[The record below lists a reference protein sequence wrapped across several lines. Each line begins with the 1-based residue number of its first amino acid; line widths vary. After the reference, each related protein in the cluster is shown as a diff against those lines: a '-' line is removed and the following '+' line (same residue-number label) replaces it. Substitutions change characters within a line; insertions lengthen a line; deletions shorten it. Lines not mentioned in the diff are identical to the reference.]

1 MDIIQGLI
9 ESGNAGKSGLRIVNN
24 NGTFGVAINNDTP
37 PTLPTEIVVPS
48 SAIPA
53 EITVSP
59 MPTNIVVT
67 GATSTTIG
75 TTDRCIQFPY
85 SGTGTTKD
93 YTFTATENL
102 ICDILVVGGGGSGGQ
117 YGGGG
122 GGGDV
127 LYFDSVLFTSG
138 AYTIN
143 IGKGGFGNARDHGTH
158 GGGYNGN
165 NSSIIGGV
173 INITAGGGG
182 GGGGYYSAALNGT
195 SVSYTNP
202 KTGISQISSGGGGGS
217 IRDNTSASG
226 NGVSGNGAT
235 NLNNNGAA
243 GGGGGA
249 VGNAPDKPAVNLGG
263 NGGIGY
269 ESDITGVMV
278 QYGGGG
284 GGGDWTAPDTPGIG
298 VYGGGNGGAP
308 PQNGAAGTGGG
319 GGGRNA
325 LGSNLEGQGGSGIVI
340 IRYRKVPSEIV
351 VSGTIADTTDRYIQ
365 FPYSG
370 TGATKD
376 YTITTTENLV
386 CDILIVGGGG
396 AGGNSMGGGGGA
408 GGIVY
413 AINQTL
419 SAGTYTVKVGRGGI
433 GLTLTDATG
442 QGTIGIDQ
450 DGGESSL
457 MNSNGSSYI
466 SLTLGGVSQQL
477 RGYGGGGGGIYYNPS
492 FVNGRNGGSGGGCTE
507 SNNNGFVVNTAGSAT
522 QPNTYWNGTAY
533 VVGGKAGRQNTTT
546 VQDYQAGGGGGLGS
560 LSTDYRNGNDGVA
573 INITGTSQFYA
584 AGGGAGQY
592 IGTSTSAGLGG
603 SGIGG
608 NGRIW
613 AGSAYAAAPRNV
625 ATSGVNGTG
634 SGGGGAA
641 YTQSPVSPAG
651 NGGSGIVI
659 IRYRKPQ
666 SEIVVSSI
674 ISGTTDRYISFP
686 YSGTGTTKDY
696 TFTTTENLICDVLVV
711 GGGGCGGR
719 SGGGGGAVIYT
730 QNVYFP
736 SGGYSV
742 KVGNG
747 GISLKTGGVGDTQ
760 GANGS
765 DSDIL
770 FGAITIFRA
779 KGGGFGAANY
789 VQSMTGGTGGSGGGS
804 ENRDNIPSTATSVV
818 SSANIISTNTSSSTF
833 TTLTNQSPNGITIYG
848 NRGGLGGSATVGAN
862 TGYSGGGGGGAG
874 GVGGNFNASTLTSG
888 AGGAGISINITGSSI
903 KYGSGGAS
911 GIYNGSVNATQG
923 TSGTVDSGGGTGAYT
938 INTTS
943 VYGSI
948 PIPGRG
954 GGGGG
959 WGVNGNYGGAAEQLY
974 AKDGGS
980 GVIIIRYRKIVA
992 TITNTI
998 FSILNDG
1005 KIQAGSNVY
1014 SNVITNYVNPSLSN
1028 TSNSISGTGIS
1039 SQWTNNGTKIYY
1051 NNTSNVGIGTTDPIT
1066 PLHIYNDMIT
1076 TTLPTEIVISP
1087 MPTEIVVAG
1096 TTFGT
1101 IGTTER
1107 FIQFP
1112 YSGTGTTKD
1121 YTFTT
1126 TENLICDILIVG
1138 GGGAGGTY
1146 IGGGGGGGGVLYI
1159 QNANI
1164 PIGTYNIN
1172 VGKGGTGF
1180 SGAGASTT
1188 AQNGSSSKAFGIEV
1202 FGGGFGG
1209 AGGWGIT
1216 LTGPGQAGGSG
1227 GSGGAGGSC
1236 HSTSPSGAGIGGS
1249 VTQPSFTS
1257 SVITVNTYNYYG
1269 GTGATSMVFN
1279 GNAAGSA
1286 GANGGG
1292 GASGNAPANTDQANA
1307 GAGADGIAINII
1319 GTSYFWGGGGGGGQN
1334 GGSGKA
1340 GNGGK
1345 GGGGGG
1351 NAGGGGVGVGIGG
1364 TGGITLGQDGDPE
1377 GDGTPTAGNGGAG
1390 TGGGGGGSGR
1400 ATTGSVS
1407 GAGGSGIV
1415 IIRYRKPQ
1423 SEIVVSSIIS
1433 GTTDRYIQ
1441 FPYSG
1446 TGTTKDYTFTTTE
1459 NLLCDIL
1466 IVGGGG
1472 AGGTRIGGGGGAG
1485 ALIYVTNQTL
1495 LSGTYTIK
1503 VGRGGIGA
1511 VNNINNPPYAGE
1523 AGKDSEIFNSINT
1536 VIYRA
1541 KGGGGGDINANSATA
1556 SNSSV
1561 QGGSSGGIAGNFNNG
1576 ANNYISS
1583 GISPVSTNI
1592 LTLNGTTTTIAP
1604 NNTSVY
1610 GYSGGGGYIFNGRY
1624 MSGGGGGAGSVGQSI
1639 NTTAFT
1645 KSGNGGSAISISI
1658 IGSSVAYAGGGGAG
1672 GGRIIANTFTEPGL
1686 GGSING
1692 IQVGGNGGYLK
1703 AATTFNSIA
1712 YPAEGVGGDGVAN
1725 TGSGGGGS
1733 GTDDIAQSLS
1743 AYKGGSG
1750 GSGIVIIRYRKI
1762 IYSSVRLLLDTTTTS
1777 VATLEL
1783 RRGTGADMQTDYR
1796 FINDMDGYIKLQYE
1810 NSTQLFNDTV
1820 ANLAW
1825 FSSNE
1830 TIIHKNTSMNGRV
1843 GIGTTFHATRSLDV
1857 VGDANISGSV
1867 SLGGFSVSNSGSSS
1881 NISAIIT
1888 NSLTSNTSLTIHNGS
1903 VPSNP
1908 ITSSPS
1914 PTTTGTTG
1922 VHTFMSFTYT
1932 TETAGAGTGQT
1943 QYTINVPTGGIVCDI
1958 LVVGGGGGGARRMG
1972 GGGGAGA
1979 LIYITNQNL
1988 SSGAYTIKVGNGGA
2002 GSATAGNI
2010 GTLTLKRGS
2019 NGFDS
2024 EILFNSTAI
2033 FRAKGGGGGLGG
2045 NTGSVTNFPNE
2056 FSPLAGG
2063 SGGGNGGKDAGA
2075 GGLLTTLNIVN
2086 GSLVSVINNSASDS
2100 VNPSYVGGFCFGNE
2114 AGRGGGNDPWLGSGG
2129 GGAGSRSVDVHT
2141 LGNATANNFAGVG
2154 GIGLLNSITG
2164 TPVYYA
2170 GGGGGGNWD
2179 SSGGQFYN
2187 DGGLGGG
2194 GRSSTK
2200 TVAPVAGQPN
2210 TGGGGGG
2217 DGADIFGGAMG
2228 GSGIIIIRYLTP
2240 LITSSSIEL
2249 IRGTASD
2256 SNRDY
2261 KIGNYNSEFKVISS
2275 TSGVDTDYIK
2285 ITTEG
2290 AITNPTGTASW
2301 NTGSDRRIKENI
2313 ERASYDKCYDNINK
2327 LELNRFNYIEGFNT
2341 VSRDNKQ
2348 LGFIAQE
2355 VYDIFPK
2362 AISSHGYYND
2372 ALNIPD
2378 LLSIDVSQINYS
2390 LYGAVKKLIEINNED
2405 EKHLSTFENRVKT
2418 IKTILNIAIELTT
2431 SNLIDTTSS
2440 NLIIDNV

>member
-37 PTLPTEIVVPS
+37 PTLPTEIVAP

-143 IGKGGFGNARDHGTH
+143 IGNGGFGNARDHGTH

-269 ESDITGVMV
+269 ESDISGVMV

-308 PQNGAAGTGGG
+308 PQNGVAGTGGG
-319 GGGRNA
+319 GGGRNV

-370 TGATKD
+370 TATTKD

-419 SAGTYTVKVGRGGI
+419 STGTYTVKVGRGGI

-442 QGTIGIDQ
+442 QGTISIDQ

-477 RGYGGGGGGIYYNPS
+477 QGYGGGGGGIYYNPS

-522 QPNTYWNGTAY
+522 QPNTYWNGTTY

-613 AGSAYAAAPRNV
+613 AGSAYAAVPRNV

-641 YTQSPVSPAG
+641 YAQSPVSPAG

-666 SEIVVSSI
+666 SEIVISSI

-686 YSGTGTTKDY
+686 YSGTGATKDY
-696 TFTTTENLICDVLVV
+696 TITTTENLICDVLVV

-833 TTLTNQSPNGITIYG
+833 TTLTNQSPNGIKIYG

-948 PIPGRG
+948 PTPGRG

-1051 NNTSNVGIGTTDPIT
+1051 NTSNVGIGTTDPIT

-1087 MPTEIVVAG
+1087 MPVEIVVAG

-1146 IGGGGGGGGVLYI
+1146 IGGGGGAGGVLYI
-1159 QNANI
+1159 QNATI

-1180 SGAGASTT
+1180 SGAGSSTT

-1202 FGGGFGG
+1202 FGGGYGG
-1209 AGGWGIT
+1209 SGGWGISVN
-1216 LTGPGQAGGSG
+1216 GPGQAGGSG

-1236 HSTSPSGAGIGGS
+1236 HSSSPTGAGVGGS

-1279 GNAAGSA
+1279 GNAAGSV

-1292 GASGNAPANTDQANA
+1292 GAGGNAPANTDQANS

-1351 NAGGGGVGVGIGG
+1351 NGSESPEGVGIGG
-1364 TGGITLGQDGDPE
+1364 IGGITLGQDGDLE

-1433 GTTDRYIQ
+1433 GTTDRYIS

-1472 AGGTRIGGGGGAG
+1472 AGGTIIGGGGGSG
-1485 ALIYVTNQTL
+1485 SIIYASSFNIS
-1495 LSGTYTIK
+1495 SGTYTIN

-1511 VNNINNPPYAGE
+1511 TATAGGSGIVGGNGGSSS
-1523 AGKDSEIFNSINT
+1523 AFGATAI
-1536 VIYRA
+1536 
-1541 KGGGGGDINANSATA
+1541 GGGGGGWYNGN
-1556 SNSSV
+1556 
-1561 QGGSSGGIAGNFNNG
+1561 GGIAGG
-1576 ANNYISS
+1576 
-1583 GISPVSTNI
+1583 
-1592 LTLNGTTTTIAP
+1592 
-1604 NNTSVY
+1604 
-1610 GYSGGGGYIFNGRY
+1610 SGGGCGGGVNQAAGGAGGSGGVAGSTTIGGTIIPTATFKEYLCNNGGFPFY
-1624 MSGGGGGAGSVGQSI
+1624 YQVAGNSYSTISGGGGGVSAIGGGTPNSGTKTSANGDGGAGKNYNITGTLTI
-1639 NTTAFT
+1639 Y
-1645 KSGNGGSAISISI
+1645 GGGGGGGSHRGALTSISAPSSGAG
-1658 IGSSVAYAGGGGAG
+1658 GSGGGGAG
-1672 GGRIIANTFTEPGL
+1672 ADDTTISKSGF
-1686 GGSING
+1686 NG
-1692 IQVGGNGGYLK
+1692 IDGTGG
-1703 AATTFNSIA
+1703 
-1712 YPAEGVGGDGVAN
+1712 
-1725 TGSGGGGS
+1725 GGGGS
-1733 GTDDIAQSLS
+1733 SYNSSPVGI
-1743 AYKGGSG
+1743 KGGNG

-1762 IYSSVRLLLDTTTTS
+1762 IYSSARLLLDTTTTS
-1777 VATLEL
+1777 IATLEL

-1810 NSTQLFNDTV
+1810 NSTQLFNDTA

-1867 SLGGFSVSNSGSSS
+1867 SFDGFSVSNSGSSS

-1888 NSLTSNTSLTIHNGS
+1888 NSLTSNTSLTIQNS
-1903 VPSNP
+1903 YISPV
-1908 ITSSPS
+1908 ITSSPVA
-1914 PTTTGTTG
+1914 TTTGTTG
-1922 VHTFMSFTYT
+1922 VYTYMSFTYT

-1979 LIYITNQNL
+1979 LIYITNQSL

-2002 GSATAGNI
+2002 GSATSGNI
-2010 GTLTLKRGS
+2010 DTSSRLTIKQGS

-2141 LGNATANNFAGVG
+2141 LGNASANNFAGVG

-2179 SSGGQFYN
+2179 TSGSQFYN

-2200 TVAPVAGQPN
+2200 TVAPIAGQSN

-2240 LITSSSIEL
+2240 TTSSSIEL

-2313 ERASYDKCYDNINK
+2313 EKASYDKCYDNINK

-2405 EKHLSTFENRVKT
+2405 EKHLSIFENRVKT

-2431 SNLIDTTSS
+2431 SNLIDTTTSNLLSDISTS
-2440 NLIIDNV
+2440 NLIIDDA